1 MKKNDIVKCTAMIV
15 AGVIAV
21 VAMLTEPANGILAIG
36 LFAIVAFVLCM

>member
-15 AGVIAV
+15 AGIIAV
-21 VAMLTEPANGILAIG
+21 VAMLTEPANEILAIG

>member
-21 VAMLTEPANGILAIG
+21 VTMLTEPANGILAIA
-36 LFAIVAFVLCM
+36 LFAVVASVLCT

>member
-21 VAMLTEPANGILAIG
+21 IAMLTDPANAILAIG
-36 LFAIVAFVLCM
+36 LFAMIAFVLCM

>member
-15 AGVIAV
+15 AGIIAV

>member
-1 MKKNDIVKCTAMIV
+1 MKKNDIVKCIAMIV
-15 AGVIAV
+15 AGIIAV